1 MTARFPLVAVYADES
16 CLGNVRDRDS
26 PGGAGGLIEYQ
37 HADGTIQRFDF
48 WVSDRA
54 TTNNRMAL
62 QSVIEAF
69 GALSR
74 KGAHLS
80 VRFTTDSRY
89 IVDGMR
95 DWVHGWVSR
104 GWTRKG
110 GEIENLDLWRRAVDV
125 ARDGGHEIDWRW
137 VRGHNGHAQNE
148 YANHLATR
156 AAAALDH
163 SDGLVPSQFEA
174 WYDARA
180 GNVTKLAA
188 PDAFPSRDDFVPSRS
203 LPRSA
208 PMRPPA

>member
-16 CLGNVRDRDS
+16 CLGNSRERDS

-37 HADGTIQRFDF
+37 RGDGTMQRFDF

-69 GALSR
+69 HALSR
-74 KGAHLS
+74 KGTHLS

-89 IVDGMR
+89 IVDGMS

-104 GWTRKG
+104 GWARKG
-110 GEIENLDLWRRAVDV
+110 GAIENIDLWRRAVDV
-125 ARDGGHEIDWRW
+125 ARDGGHEIEWRW
-137 VRGHNGHAQNE
+137 VRGHSGHAQNE
-148 YANHLATR
+148 YVNHLATR
-156 AAAALDH
+156 AAAAQDR
-163 SDGLVPSQFEA
+163 SDGLVPSAFEEWVA
-174 WYDARA
+174 ERA
-180 GNVTKLAA
+180 GSVTKLSA
-188 PDAFPSRDDFVPSRS
+188 PDPFPTSDGFRPSRS

-208 PMRPPA
+208 PGRPPA